1 MSVESEKKNSLIMWK
16 LCDIE
21 RSHTATPYVSAICGA
36 YVLMLAQRCQ
46 GAVELKEILERAE
59 RSKRLAGYLMLKL
72 ADHWQRYT
80 PLLTVYTEEEL
91 YDFLSTIDCAGQF
104 GGKGGAESSEPIGR
118 LVYELLN
125 PQKGEEV
132 CDLGCC
138 LGDCLRVL
146 YRYMGKNSGETT
158 FVGYDIN
165 PDFAAIAEIRLRC
178 AGIDAEIVWD
188 DFFKASYADKKFDK
202 VFSNPPICMSMR
214 DTTKVADFIRS
225 AFPDFPEIPTSV
237 SSADWLF
244 VARAAAA
251 MKKGGRAVVV
261 LPASAMTV
269 KQSEAYR
276 RYFLQRNMIES
287 VIELPDR
294 LFAFT
299 GISTFILVL
308 GEGGESIRMI
318 KANDLCERTR
328 RNNLITADNAR
339 DIAAMTRVQS
349 PDESENIAFVEK
361 DDLIADESNLTV
373 LRHFAAPFVVRDGV
387 PLGSLVDTAR
397 RGAPVGS
404 KELDELMCDKDV
416 GISYVS
422 IGNINDGIIDR
433 ELMKL
438 RKLPDGMQSFC
449 AKNGDLLVSR
459 VMAKGASFKV
469 AVVELGEGMSLL
481 PNGNLLVITVNRDI
495 ADPYFIKAY
504 LETEYVQ
511 KYMQNASVGNIMRTL
526 QYKNLEQLPVPRLPL
541 ARQREIGNRCR
552 AAVHN
557 VIQAM
562 SQLEASRRALSNV
575 FNESAADCFVETTN
589 SNRG

>member
-1 MSVESEKKNSLIMWK
+1 MSVDNEKKNSVIMWK

-36 YVLMLAQRCQ
+36 YVLMLAQRCH
-46 GAVELKEILERAE
+46 GAIELKDILEQAE
-59 RSKRLAGYLMLKL
+59 QPKRLVSYLMLKL
-72 ADHWQRYT
+72 ADHWQEYT
-80 PLLTVYTEEEL
+80 PLLTAYTEDEL
-91 YDFLSTIDCAGQF
+91 CEFLSTIDFAAQF
-104 GGKGGAESSEPIGR
+104 GFRGGAESSAPICN
-118 LVYELLN
+118 LVYDILN
-125 PQKGEEV
+125 PQKGEEI

-138 LGDCLRVL
+138 LGDYLRGL
-146 YRYMGKNSGETT
+146 YQYMGENSRETA

-178 AGIDAEIVWD
+178 AGIDVEIVWD
-188 DFFKASYADKKFDK
+188 DFFKTSYANRKFDK
-202 VFSNPPICMSMR
+202 VFSNPPMCMSMR
-214 DTTKVADFIRS
+214 DTTQVADFIRS

-251 MKKGGRAVVV
+251 MKKGGKAVVV
-261 LPASAMTV
+261 LPASAMMV
-269 KQSEAYR
+269 KQAEPYR

-294 LFAFT
+294 LFAYT

-308 GEGGESIRMI
+308 GEGGESVRMI
-318 KANDLCERTR
+318 KANDLCERGR

-339 DIAAMTRVQS
+339 EIAAMARAQS
-349 PDESENIAFVEK
+349 PDGSENLTFVKK

-373 LRHFAAPFVVRDGV
+373 LRHFADPVVVRDGV
-387 PLGSLVDTAR
+387 PFGSLVDSAR
-397 RGAPVGS
+397 RGAPIGS

-416 GISYVS
+416 GISYIS
-422 IGNINDGIIDR
+422 TGNINDGIIDR
-433 ELMKL
+433 DLMKL

-459 VMAKGASFKV
+459 VMAKGAAFKV
-469 AVVELGEGMSLL
+469 AVVELDEGVSLL
-481 PNGNLLVITVNRDI
+481 PNGNLLVITFNRDI

-504 LETEYVQ
+504 LETEYAQ
-511 KYMQNASVGNIMRTL
+511 KYMLNASVGNTVRTL

-541 ARQREIGNRCR
+541 DRQREIGNRCR

-562 SQLEASRRALSNV
+562 NQLETSRRALSNV
-575 FNESAADCFVETTN
+575 FNDSAADCFVE
-589 SNRG
+589 SKEGK